1 MIFIFL
7 CLTLINV
14 IISSCIHAMALFP
27 IQCKENYFIPFY
39 GWVVCHYIHVPRV
52 LIFSFKLSESG
63 IELSAK
69 LLKKQEK
76 GNTWTIRTGSTSLSC
91 LISYSHC
98 TVYRPVRAYR
108 ASKRS
113 QVATG
118 QGRGRLETAHKKK
131 RVYQIWLPI
140 NVTVFQLP

>member
-7 CLTLINV
+7 CLTSINM

-27 IQCKENYFIPFY
+27 IQYNYFIPFY
-39 GWVVCHYIHVPRV
+39 GWVVCHYIHVPHV
-52 LIFSFKLSESG
+52 LIFSSKLSESG

-76 GNTWTIRTGSTSLSC
+76 GNTWTMRIGFTSLSC

-98 TVYRPVRAYR
+98 AVYRPVREYR
-108 ASKRS
+108 ASKGG

-118 QGRGRLETAHKKK
+118 QGRRRLETAHKKK

-140 NVTVFQLP
+140 NFTVFQLP